1 METIIMTPGW
11 YIEPPIDL
19 EHKQYVLLDYLQKVD
34 YSFMQ
39 KKLSPHYLNLEK
51 MLEELNLFLK
61 QYAEMNRIFQKEKYL
76 YFDDNSK
83 IEGYDE
89 KNILE
94 IKGIVDFSIPQI
106 SVRIEFGNRILV
118 KTKQILY

>member
-1 METIIMTPGW
+1 METIIIPTNW

-19 EHKQYVLLDYLQKVD
+19 EYKQYVLLDYLQKVD

-39 KKLSPHYLNLEK
+39 KKLSPHFLNLEK
-51 MLEELNLFLK
+51 MLEELNMFLK
-61 QYAEMNRIFQKEKYL
+61 TYDEMNRIFSKQRYKY
-76 YFDDNSK
+76 FEDNSK

-94 IKGIVDFSIPQI
+94 IKDIVDFSIPQI
-106 SVRIEFGNRILV
+106 TVRIEFGNKILI

>member
-1 METIIMTPGW
+1 MPTDW
-11 YIEPPIDL
+11 YVEPPIDL

-51 MLEELNLFLK
+51 MLEELNFFLK
-61 QYAEMNRIFQKEKYL
+61 QYAEMNKIFQREKYL

-94 IKGIVDFSIPQI
+94 IKDIVDFSIPQI

>member
-1 METIIMTPGW
+1 METIIISPDW

-19 EHKQYVLLDYLQKVD
+19 EHKQYVLLNYLQKVD

-61 QYAEMNRIFQKEKYL
+61 KYAEMNRIFLKEKYL

-83 IEGYDE
+83 IDGYDE

-94 IKGIVDFSIPQI
+94 IKDIVDFSIPQI